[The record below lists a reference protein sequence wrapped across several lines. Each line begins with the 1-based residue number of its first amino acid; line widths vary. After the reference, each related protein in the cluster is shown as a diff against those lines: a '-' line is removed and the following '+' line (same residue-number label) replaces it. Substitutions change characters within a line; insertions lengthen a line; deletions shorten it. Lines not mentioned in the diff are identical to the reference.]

1 MLTPCKACI
10 SQILHFQRIL
20 YLMIP
25 IRHLLSRVFTILLRR
40 PKRPFSWGYFSKC
53 YLENADIL
61 RFYISITESYMI
73 CIYDKHRYQAILS
86 RLLAWQYLIHSPPHL
101 WLTTFNG
108 IKSLFSYP
116 RYANYALSGSS
127 DFLTMYFFHEDVCD
141 VIWIG
146 SFKVIT
152 LIK

>member
-40 PKRPFSWGYFSKC
+40 PKRPFSCGYFSKC

-61 RFYISITESYMI
+61 RFCISITESYMI

-108 IKSLFSYP
+108 IKRLEK
-116 RYANYALSGSS
+116 NISS
-127 DFLTMYFFHEDVCD
+127 VTQDMLTMHYLVAQTFWQCTFFMKMFVM
-141 VIWIG
+141 
-146 SFKVIT
+146 
-152 LIK
+152 